1 MTQLHTS
8 EDPSNGTPSPNP
20 NPTSAPNS
28 LNTTSPPP
36 RSEEQRFQKADS
48 HAVVIYSQT
57 ALGPNLNEHLDMW
70 ICSFHNLYE
79 SSTLIK

>member
-1 MTQLHTS
+1 MIQFNTS
-8 EDPSNGTPSPNP
+8 EDPSNGTQSPNP
-20 NPTSAPNS
+20 IPTSAPNS
-28 LNTTSPPP
+28 LNPTSSSG
-36 RSEEQRFQKADS
+36 REEQRSQKEDS

-57 ALGPNLNEHLDMW
+57 GLGPNLNEHLDRW

>member
-1 MTQLHTS
+1 MIQLNTS
-8 EDPSNGTPSPNP
+8 EDPSNGTQSPNP
-20 NPTSAPNS
+20 IPTSAPNS
-28 LNTTSPPP
+28 PNTTSPP